1 MSVARVITLFNVS
14 AVGFLFVFSNLACAT
29 DNVVP
34 PAQPQTSAHLI
45 ASIVTPKIAPLPS
58 ASTSKKIVSKPVEKP
73 LWNELTPAQQ
83 LALSPLAPE
92 WNKLEKLR
100 KAKWLEIA
108 KKFQTMKPEE
118 QQRLHDRM
126 REWAKLT
133 PEQRRVARE
142 NFSRANKIDNAQK
155 SAQWHQYQQLSEE
168 QKKKLAARVAPK
180 KQLANLPSA
189 TQSKQK
195 AIMPIKPKTNSA
207 LLKPIDAYKTTQTT
221 QPIQQPQTTIQ
232 PTISQ
237 TTTLPDLQPTEK

>member
-1 MSVARVITLFNVS
+1 MKTAAAWIINLLNTSFNVS
-14 AVGFLFVFSNLACAT
+14 AVSFLLVFSKLAWTT
-29 DNVVP
+29 DNVAPPTQQKTSTPLIGSIISPQVP
-34 PAQPQTSAHLI
+34 PPLSAR
-45 ASIVTPKIAPLPS
+45 
-58 ASTSKKIVSKPVEKP
+58 TSKKVAPRPAEKP

-126 REWAKLT
+126 HQWAKLT
-133 PEQRRVARE
+133 PEQRRLARE

-155 SAQWHQYQQLSEE
+155 SAQWQQYQQLSEE
-168 QKKKLAARVAPK
+168 QKKKLAAHVVPK

-189 TQSKQK
+189 SQSKQK
-195 AIMPIKPKTNSA
+195 TITPIIKPKKSPTS
-207 LLKPIDAYKTTQTT
+207 LRQVDASQITTQTT
-221 QPIQQPQTTIQ
+221 Q
-232 PTISQ
+232 Q
-237 TTTLPDLQPTEK
+237 TTTLPDLQPNEK